1 MKLNTSI
8 APRRTGVVLASHAGV
23 TYEFRPGA
31 DGELECDVAD
41 QAAVAALLAT
51 GNFYPASEEDF
62 ESAMALARSAARANQ
77 GDEDDDNEDG
87 APVLDAPPV
96 EAAAPVQPTRKR
108 AGARKAN

>member
-62 ESAMALARSAARANQ
+62 EAAMALARRA
-77 GDEDDDNEDG
+77 GGADDDDEDNDEDG
-87 APVLDAPPV
+87 VPNLNAAPV
-96 EAAAPVQPTRKR
+96 EAATPVRPARKR
-108 AGARKAN
+108 AGPRKAS